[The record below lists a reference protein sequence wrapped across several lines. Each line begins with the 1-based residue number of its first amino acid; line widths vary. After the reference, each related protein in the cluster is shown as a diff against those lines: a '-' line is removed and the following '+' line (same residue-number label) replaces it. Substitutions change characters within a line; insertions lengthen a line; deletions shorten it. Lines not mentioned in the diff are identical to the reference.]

1 MCDVGMYSLIREY
14 ADLIIK
20 DYIGNQHVQQ
30 YDWLTSNLMS
40 MNVSTNSL
48 FKQAYK
54 KFWAMNAARL
64 TPDFFDAYFVYLEEN
79 KHGSSI
85 NIREVCDYLYSI
97 PTDKQ
102 GDKSLQFSFASKLV
116 HMISPIQPIY
126 DSRIRQF
133 YFLPDGQSSKDFSRK
148 ISELMLMYGFLK
160 EEYKRII
167 EDSLL
172 KEPIIK
178 FRQQL
183 KPKTFTDEKV
193 IDSLIWGFV
202 SHAGISIISGS
213 LKYT

>member
-1 MCDVGMYSLIREY
+1 MYSLIREY
-14 ADLIIK
+14 ANLIIQN
-20 DYIGNQHVQQ
+20 IGDQHVQQ
-30 YDWLTSNLMS
+30 YDWLTSNLKS
-40 MNVSTNSL
+40 LNVSTNSL

-64 TPDFFDAYFVYLEEN
+64 TPDFFDAYFAYLEEN
-79 KHGSSI
+79 KHDSSI
-85 NIREVCDYLYSI
+85 NVRQVCDYLYNI
-97 PTDKQ
+97 RTDEQ
-102 GDKSLQFSFASKLV
+102 GGKLHFSFASKLV

-126 DSRIRQF
+126 DSMIREF
-133 YFLPDGQSSKDFSRK
+133 YFLPDGQNSKDFKRK
-148 ISELMLMYGFLK
+148 ISERMLMYVFLK
-160 EEYKRII
+160 DEYKRII

-193 IDSLIWGFV
+193 IDSLIWGFA

-213 LKYT
+213 LKYK